1 MSDILQQIADNL
13 GVGSYPPLNNSYLYA
28 IADHYGVDTTTSN
41 DLMADILTAVG
52 GNPATS
58 SDYLQDI
65 VLALGGTVTINGNW
79 MEAWLAITG
88 TPPAVAPTNTVAPV
102 ISGTNNIGQ
111 VLTTT
116 DGTWTGTPAPTFAY
130 QWFRGA
136 TAISGQ
142 TATTYTIQSQ
152 DLHPTAQAITCQ
164 VTATNASGTAVAT
177 SNIITPVILPFVFT
191 IDTNNISAGSS
202 TSTQFK
208 LPLTGSAGLNIV
220 VDWGDATT
228 STITSYTDPAVTHS
242 YAIAGTYTISIT
254 GTLQTF
260 AFGNA
265 GDKLKILEVQS
276 WGVLHIA
283 SGSIFHTCTN
293 LTCIATDAP
302 KITSTNFSFM
312 FVNCPNFNGAIGNWD
327 VSGVQNFNF
336 TFCNTT
342 AFNQPLNNWD
352 TSSALIMTHM
362 FRSTTA
368 TPVGFNQDIGS
379 WDVSNVTNFDFFMTG
394 KTAATFSATNLDAIY
409 NGWSASGVQ
418 PNCIINFGTAQY
430 TVAGGQAGK
439 NILLAAPNNW
449 TIADGGGI

>member
-136 TAISGQ
+136 AAISGQ

-164 VTATNASGTAVAT
+164 VTGTNASGTAVAT

-228 STITSYTDPAVTHS
+228 STITSSTDPAVTHS

-260 AFGNA
+260 AFANA
-265 GDKLKILEVQS
+265 GDRLKILEVQS

-327 VSGVQNFNF
+327 VSGVETFNF
-336 TFCNTT
+336 AFCNTT

-352 TSSALIMTHM
+352 TSSALIMSHM
-362 FRSTTA
+362 FRTLTA
-368 TPVGFNQDIGS
+368 TPTGFNQDIGS
-379 WDVSNVTNFDFFMTG
+379 WDVSNVTSFIFFMTG

-409 NGWSASGVQ
+409 NGWVTVQ
-418 PNCIINFGTAQY
+418 PSLNIQFGTAKY
-430 TVAGGQAGK
+430 SAAGVAGRNYLTGTK
-439 NILLAAPNNW
+439 LW
-449 TIADGGGI
+449 TITDGGL

>member
-1 MSDILQQIADNL
+1 MPIYIDISNRIK
-13 GVGSYPPLNNSYLYA
+13 GSTPSGPP
-28 IADHYGVDTTTSN
+28 
-41 DLMADILTAVG
+41 
-52 GNPATS
+52 
-58 SDYLQDI
+58 
-65 VLALGGTVTINGNW
+65 
-79 MEAWLAITG
+79 
-88 TPPAVAPTNTVAPV
+88 PPASPTNTVAPV

-130 QWFRGA
+130 QWFRNA
-136 TAISGQ
+136 TAILGQ

-208 LPLTGSAGLNIV
+208 LPLNNSTGLNIV
-220 VDWGDATT
+220 VDWGDTTT
-228 STITSYTDPAVTHS
+228 STITSHLAAAVTHS

-254 GTLQTF
+254 GTLQSF
-260 AFGNA
+260 MFQNA

-283 SGSIFHTCTN
+283 PTSNQVFHTCTN

-302 KITSTNFSFM
+302 KITNTNFYFM
-312 FVNCPNFNGAIGNWD
+312 FFNCVNFNGAIGNWD
-327 VSGVQNFNF
+327 VSVVKFF
-336 TFCNTT
+336 TFTFANTT

-352 TSSALIMTHM
+352 TSSALGMSNM

-368 TPVGFNQDIGS
+368 TPTGFNQDIGS
-379 WDVSNVTNFDFFMTG
+379 WDVSNVTDFSSFMTG
-394 KTAATFSATNLDAIY
+394 KTAASFSTANLDAIY
-409 NGWSASGVQ
+409 NGWVTVQ
-418 PNCIINFGTAQY
+418 PSKNIQFGTAKY
-430 TVAGGQAGK
+430 SAAGVAGRNYLTGTK
-439 NILLAAPNNW
+439 LW
-449 TIADGGGI
+449 TITDGGL

>member
-1 MSDILQQIADNL
+1 MSTNINTNKVLGSTSGTSIIAENVL
-13 GVGSYPPLNNSYLYA
+13 LPP
-28 IADHYGVDTTTSN
+28 V
-41 DLMADILTAVG
+41 
-52 GNPATS
+52 
-58 SDYLQDI
+58 
-65 VLALGGTVTINGNW
+65 
-79 MEAWLAITG
+79 
-88 TPPAVAPTNTVAPV
+88 NTVAPV

-136 TAISGQ
+136 AAISGK

-164 VTATNASGTAVAT
+164 VTGTNASGTAVAT

-208 LPLTGSAGLNIV
+208 LPLNNSTGLNIV
-220 VDWGDATT
+220 VDWGDTTT
-228 STITSYTDPAVTHS
+228 STITSHLAAAVTHS

-254 GTLQTF
+254 GTLQSF
-260 AFGNA
+260 MFQNA

-283 SGSIFHTCTN
+283 PTSSQVFHTCTN

-302 KITSTNFSFM
+302 KITSTNFGFM
-312 FVNCPNFNGAIGNWD
+312 FYNCPNFNGAIGNWD
-327 VSGVQNFNF
+327 VSVAKFF
-336 TFCNTT
+336 TFAFANTT

-352 TSSALIMTHM
+352 TSSALGMSNM
-362 FRSTTA
+362 FRTTTA
-368 TPVGFNQDIGS
+368 TPTGFNQDIGS
-379 WDVSNVTNFDFFMTG
+379 WDVSNVTDFSSFMLG
-394 KTAATFSATNLDAIY
+394 KTAATFSTTNLDAIY
-409 NGWSASGVQ
+409 NGWVTVQ
-418 PNCIINFGTAQY
+418 PNLNIQFGTAKY
-430 TVAGGQAGK
+430 SAAGVAGRNYLTGTK
-439 NILLAAPNNW
+439 LW
-449 TIADGGGI
+449 TILDGGL

>member
-1 MSDILQQIADNL
+1 MPIYIDISNRIKGLTPS
-13 GVGSYPPLNNSYLYA
+13 GPP
-28 IADHYGVDTTTSN
+28 
-41 DLMADILTAVG
+41 
-52 GNPATS
+52 
-58 SDYLQDI
+58 
-65 VLALGGTVTINGNW
+65 
-79 MEAWLAITG
+79 
-88 TPPAVAPTNTVAPV
+88 PPASPTNTVAPV

-136 TAISGQ
+136 AAISGQ

-208 LPLTGSAGLNIV
+208 LPLNSSTGLNIV

-228 STITSYTDPAVTHS
+228 STITSHTAAAVTHS

-254 GTLQTF
+254 GTLQSF
-260 AFGNA
+260 MFGNA

-283 SGSIFHTCTN
+283 PTSNQVFHTCTN

-302 KITSTNFSFM
+302 KIT
-312 FVNCPNFNGAIGNWD
+312 
-327 VSGVQNFNF
+327 
-336 TFCNTT
+336 
-342 AFNQPLNNWD
+342 
-352 TSSALIMTHM
+352 
-362 FRSTTA
+362 
-368 TPVGFNQDIGS
+368 
-379 WDVSNVTNFDFFMTG
+379 
-394 KTAATFSATNLDAIY
+394 
-409 NGWSASGVQ
+409 
-418 PNCIINFGTAQY
+418 QY
-430 TVAGGQAGK
+430 
-439 NILLAAPNNW
+439 
-449 TIADGGGI
+449 

>member
-1 MSDILQQIADNL
+1 MPIYIDISNRIK
-13 GVGSYPPLNNSYLYA
+13 GSTPSGPP
-28 IADHYGVDTTTSN
+28 
-41 DLMADILTAVG
+41 
-52 GNPATS
+52 
-58 SDYLQDI
+58 
-65 VLALGGTVTINGNW
+65 
-79 MEAWLAITG
+79 
-88 TPPAVAPTNTVAPV
+88 PPASPTNTVAPV

-136 TAISGQ
+136 AAISGQ

-208 LPLTGSAGLNIV
+208 LPLNNSTGLNIV
-220 VDWGDATT
+220 VDWGDASTD
-228 STITSYTDPAVTHS
+228 TITSYTDPAVTHS

-283 SGSIFHTCTN
+283 PTSSQVFHTCTN

-312 FVNCPNFNGAIGNWD
+312 FVNCVNFNGAIGNWD
-327 VSGVQNFNF
+327 VSVVKFFTF

-342 AFNQPLNNWD
+342 VFNQPLNNWD
-352 TSSALIMTHM
+352 TSSALGMSNM
-362 FRSTTA
+362 FRTTTA
-368 TPVGFNQDIGS
+368 TPTGFNQDIGS
-379 WDVSNVTNFDFFMTG
+379 WDVSNVTDFSSFMLG

-418 PNCIINFGTAQY
+418 PNVTITFGSARYTA
-430 TVAGGQAGK
+430 AGQPGK
-439 NILLAAPNNW
+439 DILDFAPNNW
-449 TIADGGGI
+449 TITDGGI

>member
-102 ISGTNNIGQ
+102 ISGTNNIGE

-136 TAISGQ
+136 AAISGQ

-164 VTATNASGTAVAT
+164 VTGTNASGTAVAT

-220 VDWGDATT
+220 VDWGDAST

-283 SGSIFHTCTN
+283 PTSSQVFHTCTN

-302 KITSTNFSFM
+302 KITSTTFNLM
-312 FVNCPNFNGAIGNWD
+312 FFNCVNFNGAIGNWD

-352 TSSALIMTHM
+352 TSSALIMSHM
-362 FRSTTA
+362 FRTLTA
-368 TPVGFNQDIGS
+368 TPTGFNQDIGS
-379 WDVSNVTNFDFFMTG
+379 WDVSNVTSFIFFMTG

-409 NGWSASGVQ
+409 NGWVTVQ
-418 PNCIINFGTAQY
+418 PSLNIQFGTAKY
-430 TVAGGQAGK
+430 SAAGVAGRNYLTGTK
-439 NILLAAPNNW
+439 LW
-449 TIADGGGI
+449 TITDGGL

>member
-1 MSDILQQIADNL
+1 
-13 GVGSYPPLNNSYLYA
+13 
-28 IADHYGVDTTTSN
+28 
-41 DLMADILTAVG
+41 MADILTEVG
-52 GNPATS
+52 GDPSTS

-102 ISGTNNIGQ
+102 ISGTNNIGE

-130 QWFRGA
+130 QWFKGA
-136 TAISGQ
+136 AAISGQ

-164 VTATNASGTAVAT
+164 VTGTNASGTAVAT

-191 IDTNNISAGSS
+191 IDTNNTSSGSS

-208 LPLTGSAGLNIV
+208 LPLNNSTGLNIV
-220 VDWGDATT
+220 VDWGDTTT
-228 STITSYTDPAVTHS
+228 STITSHLAAAVTHS

-254 GTLQTF
+254 GTLQSF
-260 AFGNA
+260 MFQNA

-283 SGSIFHTCTN
+283 PTSSQVFHTCTN

-302 KITSTNFSFM
+302 KITNTNFYGM
-312 FVNCPNFNGAIGNWD
+312 FFNCVNFNGAIGNWD
-327 VSGVQNFNF
+327 VSVVKFFTF

-342 AFNQPLNNWD
+342 VFNQPLNNWD
-352 TSSALIMTHM
+352 TSSALGMSNM
-362 FRSTTA
+362 FRTTTA
-368 TPVGFNQDIGS
+368 TPTGFNQDIGS
-379 WDVSNVTNFDFFMTG
+379 WDVSNVTDFSSFMLG

-409 NGWSASGVQ
+409 NGCSASGVKPNVTITFGSAKYTAAGQ
-418 PNCIINFGTAQY
+418 P
-430 TVAGGQAGK
+430 GK
-439 NILLAAPNNW
+439 DILDFAPNNW
-449 TIADGGGI
+449 TIIDGGI

>member
-1 MSDILQQIADNL
+1 MPNSNGWGDGTANNTIGWGQ
-13 GVGSYPPLNNSYLYA
+13 GSVNNSIGWGSVYA
-28 IADHYGVDTTTSN
+28 VSEAG
-41 DLMADILTAVG
+41 LTNIIG
-52 GNPATS
+52 
-58 SDYLQDI
+58 I
-65 VLALGGTVTINGNW
+65 GTPIPTAPVNTVVP
-79 MEAWLAITG
+79 AIT
-88 TPPAVAPTNTVAPV
+88 
-102 ISGTNNIGQ
+102 GTNNIGE

-136 TAISGQ
+136 AAISGQ

-191 IDTNNISAGSS
+191 AKTDNTGVS

-208 LPLTGSAGLNIV
+208 LPLNSSTGLNIV

-228 STITSYTDPAVTHS
+228 STITSHTDPAVTHT

-260 AFGNA
+260 MFQA
-265 GDKLKILEVQS
+265 GGDRLKILEVQS

-283 SGSIFHTCTN
+283 PTSNQVFNSCTN

-302 KITSTNFSFM
+302 KITNTNFEFM
-312 FVNCPNFNGAIGNWD
+312 FLSCTNFNGAIGNWD
-327 VSGVQNFNF
+327 VSGVVNFRWAF
-336 TFCNTT
+336 ANTT

-352 TSSALIMTHM
+352 TGSATNMESM
-362 FRSTTA
+362 FRSVTA
-368 TPVGFNQDIGS
+368 TPTGFNQDIGS
-379 WDVSNVTNFDFFMTG
+379 WDVSNVTNFSSFMSG
-394 KTAATFSATNLDAIY
+394 KTAATFSTTNLDAIY
-409 NGWSASGVQ
+409 NGWVTVQ
-418 PNCIINFGTAQY
+418 SSRTITFGTAKY
-430 TVAGGQAGK
+430 SAAGVAGRNYLTGTK
-439 NILLAAPNNW
+439 LW
-449 TIADGGGI
+449 TITDGGL